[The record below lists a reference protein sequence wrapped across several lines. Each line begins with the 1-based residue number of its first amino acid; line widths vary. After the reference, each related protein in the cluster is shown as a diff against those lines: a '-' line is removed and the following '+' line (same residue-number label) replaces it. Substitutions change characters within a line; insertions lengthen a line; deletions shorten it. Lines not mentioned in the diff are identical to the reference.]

1 MKMIKWLML
10 VAVLTLV
17 LIPVYAFKIE
27 PSFVK
32 VNHMTFEQGTKENEM
47 KVVQVSDIQLSEAY
61 SEKRLDKIV
70 RKVNQE
76 QADILVFT
84 GDLFDNYAQY
94 APVEEVVA
102 ALAAMQATT
111 GKYAVWGNHDY
122 GGGASRIYE
131 SVMNQGGFTVLRNSG
146 QTLTMPNGGVLF
158 IGGMDDSL
166 LGNPSS
172 AEVLAYRER
181 YDYSIILTHEP
192 DVADE
197 FIDTDTQLVLAG
209 HSHGGQI
216 NIPFIEAP
224 RPPYARKY
232 KKGLYQ
238 LSDGTSLY
246 VNSGLGTA
254 TIHARFRVPPEI
266 SSFTI
271 RF

>member
-1 MKMIKWLML
+1 MSVKFLKWM
-10 VAVLTLV
+10 VLLGGLV
-17 LIPVYAFKIE
+17 LLFIPLYAFKIE
-27 PSFVK
+27 PSFVT
-32 VNHMTFEQGTKENEM
+32 VNRMTFEQATKENTM

-61 SEKRLDKIV
+61 STKRLDKIV

-76 QADILVFT
+76 QADLIVFT
-84 GDLFDNYAQY
+84 GDLFDNYAEY
-94 APVEEVVA
+94 GPVEEISS

-146 QTLTMPNGGVLF
+146 TTLTMPNGGVLF

-172 AEVLAYRER
+172 TEVLSYRQQ
-181 YDYSIILTHEP
+181 YDYSIVLTHEP
-192 DVADE
+192 DVADA
-197 FIDTDTQLVLAG
+197 FIDTGTQLVLAG

-216 NIPFIEAP
+216 NLPFIESP
-224 RPPYARKY
+224 TPPFARKY

-238 LSDGTSLY
+238 LSEETS
-246 VNSGLGTA
+246 
-254 TIHARFRVPPEI
+254 
-266 SSFTI
+266 
-271 RF
+271 